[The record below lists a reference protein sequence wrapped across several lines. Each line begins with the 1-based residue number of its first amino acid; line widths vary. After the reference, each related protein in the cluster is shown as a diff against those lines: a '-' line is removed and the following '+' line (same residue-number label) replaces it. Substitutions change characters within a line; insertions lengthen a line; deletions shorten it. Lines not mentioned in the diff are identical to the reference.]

1 MTKRGN
7 RCKELV
13 IVLAVIAIGTSCFF
27 AGEGVASSRYKA
39 EQEMNVMLNRS
50 DLDGLGKITGTI
62 YVTGHKCPD
71 SDTVGSSIAYA
82 YLLCELGYD
91 AKPVV
96 LGQINNESKY
106 ILNAAGLETPM
117 VLQDTAGCNM
127 VLVDHSEY
135 TQSAENLHDAN
146 IISIIDHHA
155 DGAVT
160 TAGPLIYDARP
171 LGSTSTI
178 VWIRYRN
185 YGVTPDRQTAMVMM
199 GAILSDTNN
208 LQSENTTY
216 ADREAI
222 KELSDLAEIKDVDAF
237 YQDMYKAALS
247 YEGMTDE
254 EIFFSDY
261 KEYESGGT
269 KYSIGNINAYDEESA
284 KDLAERM
291 LKVFPSALASTGM
304 DMAFVQINVI
314 HDDVSFSCLIPSDKD
329 ADAVLEAA
337 FNGAA
342 VHEGIWYKIEPCA
355 SRKKDVVPPIT
366 NVLNSRLSSKE

>member
-1 MTKRGN
+1 
-7 RCKELV
+7 
-13 IVLAVIAIGTSCFF
+13 
-27 AGEGVASSRYKA
+27 
-39 EQEMNVMLNRS
+39 
-50 DLDGLGKITGTI
+50 
-62 YVTGHKCPD
+62 
-71 SDTVGSSIAYA
+71 
-82 YLLCELGYD
+82 
-91 AKPVV
+91 
-96 LGQINNESKY
+96 
-106 ILNAAGLETPM
+106 
-117 VLQDTAGCNM
+117 
-127 VLVDHSEY
+127 
-135 TQSAENLHDAN
+135 
-146 IISIIDHHA
+146 
-155 DGAVT
+155 
-160 TAGPLIYDARP
+160 
-171 LGSTSTI
+171 
-178 VWIRYRN
+178 
-185 YGVTPDRQTAMVMM
+185 MVMM

-291 LKVFPSALASTGM
+291 LEVFPSALASTGM